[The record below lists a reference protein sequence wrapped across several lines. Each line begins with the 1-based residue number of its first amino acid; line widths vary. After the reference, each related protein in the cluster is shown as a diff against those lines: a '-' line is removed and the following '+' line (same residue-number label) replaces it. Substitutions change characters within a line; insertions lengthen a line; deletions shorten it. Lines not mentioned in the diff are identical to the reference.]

1 MPAKKTWS
9 SNIHPP
15 HQKKPTRT
23 LLHNFRPSW
32 KRPSFYFVWMLIGQ
46 RKATIASTGCTQ
58 LLLFSFKIN
67 KNFNSPT
74 VSPCC
79 YEQHQPTHQGYKLI
93 NRKQPSQSRRHVT
106 VVVLPFQKDP
116 CLCGGVYS
124 AHIQMDFPRK
134 TVRLDAWRNASV
146 CLRVC
151 FFHVAVCT
159 CIWIYG
165 RGRALLRTVVLSPSC
180 FSLCD
185 LDSPTETLWLVKVDC
200 GLWFRNYFNNICCC
214 LCIYLASAIDYKH

>member
-1 MPAKKTWS
+1 M
-9 SNIHPP
+9 
-15 HQKKPTRT
+15 
-23 LLHNFRPSW
+23 
-32 KRPSFYFVWMLIGQ
+32 
-46 RKATIASTGCTQ
+46 
-58 LLLFSFKIN
+58 
-67 KNFNSPT
+67 

-93 NRKQPSQSRRHVT
+93 NRKQPIQSRRHVA

-146 CLRVC
+146 CLC
-151 FFHVAVCT
+151 FSMLECAHAFESMVGVEHCF
-159 CIWIYG
+159 
-165 RGRALLRTVVLSPSC
+165 VVLSPSC

-185 LDSPTETLWLVKVDC
+185 LDTPTETLWLVKVDC
-200 GLWFRNYFNNICCC
+200 GLWLRNDFNNICCC
-214 LCIYLASAIDYKH
+214 LCIYLVSAIDYKH